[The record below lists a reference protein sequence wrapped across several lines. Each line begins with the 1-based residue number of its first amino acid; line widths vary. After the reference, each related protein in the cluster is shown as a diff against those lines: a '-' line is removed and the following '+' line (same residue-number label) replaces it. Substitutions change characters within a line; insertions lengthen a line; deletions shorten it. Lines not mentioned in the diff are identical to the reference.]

1 MWARLPQIPTV
12 LPFLAPNWARNGQHG
27 GDLRVGAPCVAGSVP
42 RLVYWSDQW

>member
-12 LPFLAPNWARNGQHG
+12 LPFSGPNWARKGQHG
-27 GDLRVGAPCVAGSVP
+27 GDLRDGHHAPTGSFG